1 MTWSDICRILQCY
14 Q

>member
-1 MTWSDICRILQCY
+1 MTWSDICGILQCY